1 MSRTGSGYY
10 NKSELKD
17 RDWTEASIKKFLGS
31 PDKTARNSRRRKSPI
46 LLYDKN
52 RVHDIEDSPQFKA
65 WLEKSARRRE
75 SARRAAAK
83 KRDTTIEF
91 AKSRVGNIHLS
102 PSAVGLSR
110 QELRSRA
117 KESFLALE
125 EAREIRSGGR
135 YQAEGITSRRSEGFF
150 NRIEV
155 NWLRHEATIYDDELT
170 EYFNQVG
177 VGHAVDIV
185 REHVYGLIADAYPHL
200 RDECDRQLEQRREN
214 AAWRYGTDVSK
225 H

>member
-1 MSRTGSGYY
+1 M
-10 NKSELKD
+10 
-17 RDWTEASIKKFLGS
+17 
-31 PDKTARNSRRRKSPI
+31 ARKVSTPPRIRP
-46 LLYDKN
+46 
-52 RVHDIEDSPQFKA
+52 
-65 WLEKSARRRE
+65 ARRSEKTRHHYRVRKI
-75 SARRAAAK
+75 ARGK
-83 KRDTTIEF
+83 
-91 AKSRVGNIHLS
+91 HS
-102 PSAVGLSR
+102 PLPPPAIGLSR

-117 KESFLALE
+117 EDSFLALE

-185 REHVYGLIADAYPHL
+185 REHVYGIIADAYPHL